1 MDNNGSFRA
10 QFNAMPEQQNLFQDA
25 LSEEYA
31 RYLVHSRQEI
41 AQILRAIMRQN
52 EIVTAYFDQ
61 GQAFF
66 LTSVLE
72 ADPDSGRLLLDCG
85 PDAEANRRALAS
97 NKFIFVTN
105 QNRIKIQFST
115 ANLEQIEFKGRPA
128 FRTQF
133 PASLLKLQ
141 RREYYRLVAPIRT
154 PLRCIVPDVAGQR
167 VEAEVAD
174 ISVGGVGISGFPPA
188 IALMEGLLL
197 PNCRIALP
205 EEGTVVTAMEIR
217 NLQQSTRRSGQA
229 VVRAG
234 CVFVG
239 IPAPHEAMIQRYIIR
254 IDRERRA
261 LVRGS

>member
-1 MDNNGSFRA
+1 MA
-10 QFNAMPEQQNLFQDA
+10 EQQNLFQDA

-41 AQILRAIMRQN
+41 AQILRAVMRQN
-52 EIVTAYFDQ
+52 EIVTAYFNQ
-61 GQAFF
+61 GQEFF
-66 LTSVLE
+66 LTSLLE
-72 ADPDSGRLLLDCG
+72 VDPDAGCLLLDCG
-85 PDAEANRRALAS
+85 PDAGANRRALAS
-97 NKFIFVTN
+97 TKFIFVTN

-115 ANLEQIEFKGRPA
+115 TSLEQIDLKGRPA

-141 RREYYRLVAPIRT
+141 RREYYRLVAPIRA
-154 PLRCIVPDVAGQR
+154 PLRCIAPDVAGER
-167 VEAEVAD
+167 IEAEVAD
-174 ISVGGVGISGFPPA
+174 ISVGGVGISGFPA
-188 IALMEGLLL
+188 TIALTEGLLL

-205 EEGTVVTAMEIR
+205 EEGTVVAALEIR
-217 NLQQSTRRSGQA
+217 NVQKTTRRSGLT

-234 CVFVG
+234 CVYVG

>member
-1 MDNNGSFRA
+1 MA
-10 QFNAMPEQQNLFQDA
+10 EQQNLFQDA

-31 RYLVHSRQEI
+31 KYLVHSRQEI
-41 AQILRAIMRQN
+41 AQILRALMRQN
-52 EIVTAYFDQ
+52 EIVTAYFNQ
-61 GQAFF
+61 GQEF
-66 LTSVLE
+66 LLSSVLD
-72 ADPDSGRLLLDCG
+72 ADADSGRLVLDCG
-85 PDAEANRRALAS
+85 PDPEANRRALAN
-97 NKFIFVTN
+97 NKFIFVSN

-115 ANLEQIEFKGRPA
+115 AKLEQIDFHGRPA

-133 PASLLKLQ
+133 PSALLKLQ
-141 RREYYRLVAPIRT
+141 RREYYRLVAPIRA
-154 PLRCIVPDVAGQR
+154 PLHCIVPDVAGMR

-174 ISVGGVGISGFPPA
+174 ISVGGVGISGFPA
-188 IALMEGLLL
+188 TIALTEGLLL

-205 EEGTVVTAMEIR
+205 EEGTVVAALEIR
-217 NLQQSTRRSGQA
+217 NLQRTTRRSGQ
-229 VVRAG
+229 VVIRAG